1 MLRVLW
7 TLMLAAWMGWA
18 AGPAVDF
25 ARAASDQPLF
35 STWGWKTNFK
45 KHSVPYEEILSG
57 GPPKDGIPAVD
68 NPKFVSQKEADK
80 WLKDIEPVVVVE
92 HKGEARAY
100 PLQILTWHEIANDR
114 LNGLPVSVTFCPLCN
129 AAIAFDRRLDG
140 RLLDFGTTGKLRN
153 SDLIMY
159 DRQTESWWQ
168 QFTGEA
174 IIGDLLGKQLN
185 MVPASIVGYGHFK
198 KAHPGGSVLSRK
210 TGFTR
215 AYGRNPYTGYD
226 DIRSIPFLYRGPKDD
241 RLPPMERVVAVTIGK
256 SDKAYPYSVLSK
268 KRVVHDKVG
277 GRDVVVFHSD
287 GAASALDGSSI
298 ANSRDVGATGVFDPN
313 LNGKKLTF
321 RSAKDG
327 ITDKETG
334 SRWDILG
341 QAIGGQ
347 LKGSRLT
354 PVLHGNHFAFSWFAF
369 KPGTKVYTP

>member
-7 TLMLAAWMGWA
+7 MLILAAWMGWA
-18 AGPAVDF
+18 AGTVVDY
-25 ARAASDQPLF
+25 ARAASDKPLF
-35 STWGWKTNFK
+35 STWGWKTNFE

-68 NPKFVSQKEADK
+68 NPKFVSQKKGRQVAQKHRAGRRRRAQGRGPRLPASDPD
-80 WLKDIEPVVVVE
+80 LARDRQRPVE
-92 HKGEARAY
+92 R
-100 PLQILTWHEIANDR
+100 PS
-114 LNGLPVSVTFCPLCN
+114 GLRDVLPPVQTRPSPSN
-129 AAIAFDRRLDG
+129 RRLDG

-153 SDLIMY
+153 SDLVMY

-256 SDKAYPYSVLSK
+256 SDKSLSLLGPVEETG
-268 KRVVHDKVG
+268 RPRQG
-277 GRDVVVFHSD
+277 GRAGRRGVSLPT
-287 GAASALDGSSI
+287 GPPSALDGSSI
-298 ANSRDVGATGVFDPN
+298 ADSRDVGATGVFDPN

-341 QAIGGQ
+341 RAIRE
-347 LKGSRLT
+347 GSSKAA
-354 PVLHGNHFAFSWFAF
+354 G
-369 KPGTKVYTP
+369 